1 MTEPKKNTRFAI
13 LSKASDENILNS
25 KENVNSNPEQ
35 TTSLETNENKDQN
48 TPDSKGLKFNQPSA
62 KLSKK
67 EKKRKDDQI
76 KDRATI
82 NVSEATRTRLK
93 IFCATHK
100 QVLQNW
106 ADEVLWKA
114 MDRHEKAL
122 REAKEKKE

>member
-1 MTEPKKNTRFAI
+1 MTNSAASGEKKSRFSKLGQVSDQTILKNNEKTDTDVNQESSEKTNT
-13 LSKASDENILNS
+13 NG
-25 KENVNSNPEQ
+25 P
-35 TTSLETNENKDQN
+35 
-48 TPDSKGLKFNQPSA
+48 GLKFDQPSP

-67 EKKRKDDQI
+67 DKKRKDDQI

-93 IFCATHK
+93 IFCATNK

>member
-1 MTEPKKNTRFAI
+1 MTNSAASGEKKSRFSKLGLASDQTILKNT
-13 LSKASDENILNS
+13 ENTDTD
-25 KENVNSNPEQ
+25 VNQESSEK
-35 TTSLETNENKDQN
+35 TNTNG
-48 TPDSKGLKFNQPSA
+48 PGLKFDQPSP

-67 EKKRKDDQI
+67 DKKRKDDQI

-93 IFCATHK
+93 IFCATNK